1 MEDAAMAASSGTDL
15 TGEVAAA
22 LRHYMEE
29 AAELDRVI
37 AERAGIGLTDLHCLD
52 LLERNGGR
60 MTAGTLAEL
69 SGLTT
74 GAITGVINRLE
85 RSGLARRTAD
95 PHDKRRVIVQVAAA
109 RGRRLL
115 GPRSEVHT
123 AVLGHYDP
131 DHLAV
136 LLDLLRAA
144 AAAIAER
151 VEDLRAVED

>member
-1 MEDAAMAASSGTDL
+1 MAASSGTEL

-29 AAELDRVI
+29 AVELDRVI

-52 LLERNGGR
+52 LLERHGGH

-85 RSGLARRTAD
+85 RSGLGRRTAD
-95 PHDKRRVIVQVAAA
+95 PHDKRRVIVVVAAA

-115 GPRSEVHT
+115 GPRSAVH
-123 AVLGHYDP
+123 AEVLGRYDP
-131 DHLAV
+131 DHLAL

-144 AAAIAER
+144 AAATAEH
-151 VEDLRAVED
+151 VEALRAVEE